1 MFMFNVDWF
10 ILVTVLDT
18 KSSWNSVGIF
28 EKTMPPG
35 SCQPHR
41 HVYFLK
47 VPKTGS
53 STFTG
58 MLNRLILRHNLTAYD
73 KRSAKT
79 TNVFSKFDAH
89 AIHGIFNHEIAQKV
103 MKADTIYV
111 ATMRHPFL
119 HYRSKFLF
127 EFREKNLLTVQTE
140 MEKAITESYF
150 DKSKNKYVFSGFK
163 IFENPTLQYFGFD
176 YEHALLNN
184 SYFKECMDNITDLFH
199 IIITE
204 YFDESVLLLNEKLCW
219 DIKDVLFLTH
229 KNASYYGKEKLPVDY
244 GVLYERHQNISHLDY
259 VLYDHFL
266 KRHKQKVMNAGK
278 EFQEKL
284 SLFREMKDS
293 ANAFCFRIF
302 EELMHSPDKSTSF
315 HVVMAQQHTIN
326 GNKFFNSVRIGGKDC
341 VASFVCDGQ
350 IRYAVRALNYPIL
363 CKDTDN
369 IFCKDDSIP
378 KKETFQYKNLYFPL
392 SKLKK
397 LISCDMILQYQ

>member
-1 MFMFNVDWF
+1 MS
-10 ILVTVLDT
+10 L
-18 KSSWNSVGIF
+18 KSDERISKKALGQG
-28 EKTMPPG
+28 P
-35 SCQPHR
+35 CQPQR
-41 HVYFLK
+41 HVYYLK
-47 VPKTGS
+47 IPKTGS

-73 KRSAKT
+73 KSSITT
-79 TNVFSKFDAH
+79 TNIFSKFDAH
-89 AIHGIFNHEIAQKV
+89 AIHGKFNHEIAQKV

-127 EFREKNLLTVQTE
+127 HFREEKLLTLQTK
-140 MEKAITESYF
+140 MERAIIKSSF
-150 DKSKNKYVFSGFK
+150 DKSKNKYVFSGLK
-163 IFENPTLQYFGFD
+163 MFENPTLQYFGFN
-176 YEHALLNN
+176 YNEALLNN
-184 SYFKECMDNITDLFH
+184 SYFKECMDNITDLFN

-204 YFDESVLLLNEKLCW
+204 HFDESVLLLNEKLCW

-229 KNASYYGKEKLPVDY
+229 KNASYSGKEKMPADY
-244 GVLYERHQNISHLDY
+244 GILYERHQNISHLDY

-266 KRHKQKVMNAGK
+266 KRHKQKVLNAGK

-284 SLFREMKDS
+284 ALYREMKDS

-302 EELMHSPDKSTSF
+302 EELMHSQNKSTSY
-315 HVVMAQQHTIN
+315 HVVMTQQHTVK

-363 CKDTDN
+363 CQDTDN

-378 KKETFQYKNLYFPL
+378 ETEVFQHENLYFPL
-392 SKLKK
+392 NKLKE
-397 LISCDMILQYQ
+397 LISCDLILEYH